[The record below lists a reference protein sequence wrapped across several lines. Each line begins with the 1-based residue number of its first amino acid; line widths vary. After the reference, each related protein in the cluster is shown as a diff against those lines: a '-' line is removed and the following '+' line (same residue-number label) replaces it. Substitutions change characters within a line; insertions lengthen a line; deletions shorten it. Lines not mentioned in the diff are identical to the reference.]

1 MAFET
6 FTVSDRIRTHG
17 SSVINHKVRMKLKLT
32 MEEYCLLDLIHRLNL
47 RGKDLNYD
55 RIERYIGTDMETGKN
70 TMLALHKKGLIYR
83 LKDNSQIQ
91 INTIWSKIH
100 NTVIEDDFETFWR
113 KENGRSWT
121 GSKKEAMMKYKQA
134 RESYTSDFI
143 LEKKRSYFLFLS
155 QPEMSYRQV
164 MNAARFLNPKFE
176 HFNEPWEEYLRE
188 LQSKRVKTD
197 ATPEPSTMTE
207 EKRRA
212 LFGEQS

>member
-1 MAFET
+1 
-6 FTVSDRIRTHG
+6 
-17 SSVINHKVRMKLKLT
+17 
-32 MEEYCLLDLIHRLNL
+32 
-47 RGKDLNYD
+47 
-55 RIERYIGTDMETGKN
+55 
-70 TMLALHKKGLIYR
+70 
-83 LKDNSQIQ
+83 
-91 INTIWSKIH
+91 
-100 NTVIEDDFETFWR
+100 
-113 KENGRSWT
+113 
-121 GSKKEAMMKYKQA
+121 MMKYKQA